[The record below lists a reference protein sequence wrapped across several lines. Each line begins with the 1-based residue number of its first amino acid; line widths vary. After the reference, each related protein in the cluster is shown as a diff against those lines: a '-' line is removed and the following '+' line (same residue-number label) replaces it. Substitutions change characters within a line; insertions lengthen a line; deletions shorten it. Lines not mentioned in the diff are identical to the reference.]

1 MTIVQS
7 SLDAIYQ
14 PIEKDLAAF
23 HECLREQLDSKDV
36 LIRDI
41 HEHLLKMSGKF
52 LRPAVT
58 LLVTRMCGR
67 FDKRSVD
74 LSAAIEL
81 IHTATLVHDDIIDNS
96 HFRRNQPSVFS
107 KWGQEISIVAGD
119 YLYAKSFL
127 LLASLKDV
135 WVNEAMAICAHV
147 MCEGEMKQIERR
159 NNFLIGEDE
168 YFKIIHKKTAA
179 LFQAS
184 AAGGAYFGGADM
196 GGIEKMKDFGYQIG
210 MAFQIM
216 DDVLDVIGDTE
227 SMGKTAGLDIYKN
240 DVTLPLLY
248 LFGSL
253 SESDRRQ
260 LESQISA
267 EDPAVVARVKEMVLS
282 SGAADRAITK
292 ARGFVD
298 KAVADLSGFKEN
310 VYRDSLQK
318 LANYCLERVR

>member
-1 MTIVQS
+1 MTVAQS
-7 SLDAIYQ
+7 TLDAIYQ

-23 HECLREQLDSKDV
+23 HERLREQLDSKDA

-58 LLVTRMCGR
+58 LLANRMSGR
-67 FDKRSVD
+67 FDKRAVD
-74 LSAAIEL
+74 LATAIEL

-96 HFRRNQPSVFS
+96 HLRRNQPSVFA
-107 KWGQEISIVAGD
+107 KWGKEISIVAGD

-127 LLASLKDV
+127 LLASLKDI
-135 WVNEAMAICAHV
+135 WVNEAMAMCAHV

-159 NNFLIGEDE
+159 NNFRIGEEE

-179 LFQAS
+179 LFQAA

-196 GGIEKMKDFGYQIG
+196 KQIDKMRDFGYQIG

-216 DDVLDVIGDTE
+216 DDVLDIIGETE
-227 SMGKTAGLDIYKN
+227 SLGKTAGLDIYKN

-253 SESDRRQ
+253 SEPERRD
-260 LESQISA
+260 LEQQIQT
-267 EDPAVVARVKEMVLS
+267 EDPSVVNVIKDKTIRT
-282 SGAADRAITK
+282 GAAERAIAT
-292 ARGFVD
+292 ARKFVQS
-298 KAVADLSGFKEN
+298 AVDDLTVFGASES
-310 VYRDSLQK
+310 RDSLLK
-318 LANYCLERVR
+318 LANYCLERIR